1 MKKVLIGI
9 TASLL
14 LVACQFEIGLTV
26 PDDYE
31 PIKVVDVGDDV
42 VIIPPADED
51 EGDDVVIVPADIHTL
66 PPLDTSGALW
76 VVDFENHS
84 NGTTYTD
91 NVADGDFHFQW
102 ETISAKAS
110 TIVNG
115 RWEMLIPKDQIKK
128 GVHAAKDI
136 VPTESVYFGYE
147 IEFHP
152 GYDFSTGGKLP
163 GLVGLNKDL
172 KKSNGNQ
179 VYPDGCNAYG
189 QGPDEGFSLRSMF
202 REDGRAIGYFYHQ
215 DNPLHNGYCGEE
227 IDYIHNGEPFKF
239 QRGVSYYVETYAQM
253 NDANESNGIVRIWVN
268 GQLVLERTDMMLGEN
283 RIYDINHMMFYFWH
297 GGSSSSWAP
306 SVDSRVSF
314 DNVILSST
322 PISH

>member
-1 MKKVLIGI
+1 MKKLLIGI

-26 PDDYE
+26 PDEYE

-42 VIIPPADED
+42 VTPIDPIEPPPPVEPV
-51 EGDDVVIVPADIHTL
+51 GDINTV

-76 VVDFENHS
+76 VVNFENHTE
-84 NGTTYTD
+84 GTDYTD
-91 NVADGDFHFQW
+91 NVADGDFNFQW
-102 ETISAKAS
+102 ETISAKTS

-147 IEFHP
+147 IEFHA

-172 KKSNGNQ
+172 KKANGNQ
-179 VYPDGCNAYG
+179 VYPDGCNAEG

-202 REDGRAIGYFYHQ
+202 RENGRAIGYFYHQ
-215 DNPLHNGYCGEE
+215 GNPLLNGYCGEE
-227 IDYIHNGEPFKF
+227 IDYMHNGEPFSF
-239 QRGVSYYVETYAQM
+239 TPGVSYYVETYAQM
-253 NDANESNGIVRIWVN
+253 NDAHQANGIVRIWVN
-268 GQLVLERTDMMLGEN
+268 GQLVLERTDMVLGES

-306 SVDSRVSF
+306 SVDSLMSF
-314 DNVILSST
+314 DNVILSTS